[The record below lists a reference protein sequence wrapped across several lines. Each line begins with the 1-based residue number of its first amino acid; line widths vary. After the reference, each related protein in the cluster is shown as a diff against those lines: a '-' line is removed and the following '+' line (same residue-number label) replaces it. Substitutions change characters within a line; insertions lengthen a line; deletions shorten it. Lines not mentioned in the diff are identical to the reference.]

1 MPSQQGSPNSNATN
15 SPSTASGSR
24 KSPSHPNLVQRY
36 KIDVKQDTDQEPPK
50 VWEASPD
57 KRQEM
62 LRKRKE
68 FMVLQARK

>member
-1 MPSQQGSPNSNATN
+1 MNNG
-15 SPSTASGSR
+15 SPSTTSSR
-24 KSPSHPNLVQRY
+24 KSPSHLNLVQRY
-36 KIDVKQDTDQEPPK
+36 KLDVQQDQNGLAEEPPK
-50 VWEASPD
+50 VWESSPD

>member
-1 MPSQQGSPNSNATN
+1 MNNG
-15 SPSTASGSR
+15 SPSTISSR
-24 KSPSHPNLVQRY
+24 KSPSHLNLVQRY
-36 KIDVKQDTDQEPPK
+36 KLDIQQDQNGLAEEPPK
-50 VWEASPD
+50 VWESSPD

>member
-1 MPSQQGSPNSNATN
+1 MNNG
-15 SPSTASGSR
+15 SPSTTNSR
-24 KSPSHPNLVQRY
+24 KSPSHLNLVQRY
-36 KIDVKQDTDQEPPK
+36 KLDVQQDQNGLAEEPPK
-50 VWEASPD
+50 VWESSPD

>member
-1 MPSQQGSPNSNATN
+1 MNANNNS
-15 SPSTASGSR
+15 SSASSSR

-36 KIDVKQDTDQEPPK
+36 KIDVQQDTDQEPPK

>member
-1 MPSQQGSPNSNATN
+1 MSTGSSPTSPNSSSAT
-15 SPSTASGSR
+15 SSR
-24 KSPSHPNLVQRY
+24 KSPSHQNLVQRY
-36 KIDVKQDTDQEPPK
+36 KLDVADQQQTTEEEPPK
-50 VWEASPD
+50 VWETSPD

>member
-1 MPSQQGSPNSNATN
+1 V
-15 SPSTASGSR
+15 

-36 KIDVKQDTDQEPPK
+36 KIDVQKQESEEEPAK

-57 KRQEM
+57 KRQEA
-62 LRKRKE
+62 LKKRKE